1 MRLAKQDDKDFA
13 RGEEVGQL
21 SVAQY
26 LVRQATSL
34 ANQRLML

>member
-26 LVRQATSL
+26 LVRHL
-34 ANQRLML
+34 ANQRLMR